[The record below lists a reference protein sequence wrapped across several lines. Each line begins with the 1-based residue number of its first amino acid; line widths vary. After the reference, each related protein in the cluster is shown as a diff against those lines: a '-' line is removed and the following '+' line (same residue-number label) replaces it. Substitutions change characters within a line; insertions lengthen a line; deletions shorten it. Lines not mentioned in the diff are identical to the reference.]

1 MSVRPGGPCSLR
13 RSLTPNLDAATA
25 ARRALAGLDSQ
36 IDDDLLT
43 RSRLAVSE
51 VVTNSVKH
59 ARLRPQQEIDLEVW
73 VLPDRLH
80 VEVTDRGPGFHRR
93 VARPDPDGAAA
104 GGWGLWLVD
113 QLADGWG
120 VDLSHSTRVW
130 MEFDRPDR

>member
-59 ARLRPQQEIDLEVW
+59 AQLRPREAIDLEVW

-80 VEVTDRGPGFHRR
+80 VEVTDRGPGFKNR

-130 MEFDRPDR
+130 MEFDRLDR

>member
-1 MSVRPGGPCSLR
+1 MPPAGPCSLR
-13 RSLTPNLDAATA
+13 RSLRPEPDAAIA
-25 ARRALAGLDSQ
+25 ARRALASLRSQ

-59 ARLRPQQEIDLEVW
+59 ARLQPPQVIALEVW
-73 VLPDRLH
+73 VLPDRLR
-80 VEVTDRGPGFHRR
+80 VEVTDRGPGFHRL
-93 VARPDPDGAAA
+93 VARPDPDDARA

-113 QLADGWG
+113 QLTDGWG

-130 MEFDRPDR
+130 MEFDRTTG